1 MNVTTAAIE
10 KPRVVYVITFLMIV
24 VSIFSALSISV
35 QRTPAIHKA
44 IILVAVPHP
53 GAQPTEVEEQITR
66 KIEEKLQKLNNV
78 DFVASSS
85 MRGSSITQVMFLDG
99 VDPKAARGEVKDLV
113 DEVRR
118 ELPRARDVEP
128 IVTDIDFE
136 NTPLMLVNLV
146 APDGFDSRSL
156 KELAEE
162 VQEELESVAGIA
174 STQLFGGRERE
185 IHVNV
190 DLDLAAEH
198 QVSLADCQV
207 ALSSFHAELPGG
219 ALETGNFDYQIRSDT
234 KFRRLDDIR
243 EAVIRSDEGRVI
255 RIKDVASVV
264 DTYRRLMNIA
274 HLDGHE
280 SATIILYK
288 ESDINTLGTA
298 LAVKSRVEDLKSQ
311 YPFIDFSTT
320 RDTSEEISIMFR
332 VLGSSFVFGAML
344 VLIILGWS
352 MGLRI
357 SMLVLLAIPLSSGV
371 GLICLYTFGVPISN
385 MVIFSF
391 ILVLGMVVDG
401 AIIVAENIHRH
412 IEMGKSPEDA
422 AKAGIEEVAMPVLMA
437 DLTTIAAYLPM
448 LMVPGIM
455 GDFMGVMPVVVSV
468 SLLGSI
474 LVDHFLIPVLAAK
487 WYSQRENGQGH
498 SEDSDERRGFF
509 TRQFVRIL
517 DWSLDHR
524 VAVVICTALAIVWAG
539 FMMNHIGFEFF
550 PPSDRGQFEVKY
562 ELPLGHSIDQTI
574 AAARVIT
581 EPLEEMRDR
590 DGIVVHFV
598 SALGSS
604 EGLASRLE
612 NDPAVGPEFG
622 TIMVQLLAPLDR
634 DTHEDVVINELR
646 DEIDKRI
653 DEVPGMK
660 YSIVEVEEGPPG
672 GSDVAVRFTG
682 EDHLLLGDVAKQVA
696 RNLAQIEGVV
706 DERTDYRPEN
716 PEIVIDPNEDI
727 LPFYGV
733 SNRAISQA
741 IQTAV
746 NGDTT
751 IELSMNDED
760 VVLRLLAGE
769 EYRSNL
775 SSIKRMM
782 ITGPAGRKAPLGEL
796 AQIRRTRGVHA
807 VNRYDR
813 KRAVVAKCDVDKS
826 QGLTSDKVFT
836 QLRDEILPDMG
847 FRPVATTS
855 VGVFAKSMSL
865 LGMTPTKKNAITF
878 LGKAGTRFEGVRAT
892 FTGENEERDKN
903 FRYLL
908 ACMIIAVLLIF
919 CILVIQFNSF
929 RQTMVVLMTV
939 PLSFVGVVGGMW
951 LCQFPFSL
959 ATFIGL
965 VSLAGVVVNDA
976 IVVVDFVNQERRNQP
991 LRAAL
996 LKAGANRLRPV
1007 LLTTVTTIGGLL
1019 PLFLNLSGG
1028 AEFWQPLT
1036 GAVVSGLAFATVL
1049 TLIVIPVLYSLA
1061 YNRDFLASDAI
1072 GGSFPSRMWRPK
1084 LSRLLRRNRA
1094 EGT

>member
-1 MNVTTAAIE
+1 
-10 KPRVVYVITFLMIV
+10 
-24 VSIFSALSISV
+24 
-35 QRTPAIHKA
+35 
-44 IILVAVPHP
+44 
-53 GAQPTEVEEQITR
+53 
-66 KIEEKLQKLNNV
+66 
-78 DFVASSS
+78 
-85 MRGSSITQVMFLDG
+85 
-99 VDPKAARGEVKDLV
+99 
-113 DEVRR
+113 
-118 ELPRARDVEP
+118 
-128 IVTDIDFE
+128 
-136 NTPLMLVNLV
+136 
-146 APDGFDSRSL
+146 
-156 KELAEE
+156 
-162 VQEELESVAGIA
+162 
-174 STQLFGGRERE
+174 
-185 IHVNV
+185 
-190 DLDLAAEH
+190 
-198 QVSLADCQV
+198 
-207 ALSSFHAELPGG
+207 
-219 ALETGNFDYQIRSDT
+219 
-234 KFRRLDDIR
+234 
-243 EAVIRSDEGRVI
+243 
-255 RIKDVASVV
+255 
-264 DTYRRLMNIA
+264 
-274 HLDGHE
+274 
-280 SATIILYK
+280 
-288 ESDINTLGTA
+288 
-298 LAVKSRVEDLKSQ
+298 
-311 YPFIDFSTT
+311 
-320 RDTSEEISIMFR
+320 
-332 VLGSSFVFGAML
+332 ML

-562 ELPLGHSIDQTI
+562 KLPLGHSIDQTI